1 MAFKLDRRRNIL
13 LFALGIFLLSF
24 AGADYYLR
32 GQLYYTKRV
41 VNSIHRATWQALF
54 PPSGPVELFVRLA
67 ADQSYRRVHPEWKT
81 RLREV
86 FGAASARFAREFDV
100 TLSLLG
106 VEAWDRPEGMEDYA
120 EILKY
125 ASRKL
130 ARHGADISVVMTA
143 KDAGWEGDERWRDA
157 GIAYEQGNCA
167 VVGDDELLVHE
178 LGHLFG
184 AKDYAEG
191 DPLYDAESTYS
202 YKHAAKTAVIDPA
215 NRARVN
221 KLKYR
226 WLW

>member
-1 MAFKLDRRRNIL
+1 M
-13 LFALGIFLLSF
+13 
-24 AGADYYLR
+24 
-32 GQLYYTKRV
+32 
-41 VNSIHRATWQALF
+41 
-54 PPSGPVELFVRLA
+54 A
-67 ADQSYRRVHPEWKT
+67 ADQSYRAAHPEWKT

-86 FGAASARFAREFDV
+86 FDAAAARFAREFDL

-130 ARHGADISVVMTA
+130 ARHGADIAVVVTA
-143 KDAGWEGDERWRDA
+143 KDAGWEWDERWRDA

-184 AKDYAEG
+184 ARDYAEG
-191 DPLYDAESTYS
+191 DPLYDQESTYS
-202 YKHAAKTAVIDPA
+202 YKHAGKTSAIDPA
-215 NRARVN
+215 NRDRIN
-221 KLKYR
+221 RLKHR
-226 WLW
+226 LVW